1 MKLCS
6 GGAGFLKVSGV
17 QPLFRRG
24 KVIERFNLAGGR
36 LGGAEGVKVTE
47 IWLAGRVTID
57 SVCVFVCARRQWVRS
72 GRCPVIPK
80 FDPAWT
86 PLPQ

>member
-1 MKLCS
+1 MVKLCS

-17 QPLFRRG
+17 QPSCRSG

-57 SVCVFVCARRQWVRS
+57 SVCVCVCVCQATVGSVWKMSR
-72 GRCPVIPK
+72 
-80 FDPAWT
+80 DP
-86 PLPQ
+86 QI